1 MATYTEHYGLHQWVP
16 EDDFLRTDFNE
27 DLLKIDTALA
37 AMNGLTFGTYTGD
50 DTEERFISLGF
61 TPKAVYV
68 CTEDGIAGTL
78 EAYEYCYG
86 GLAFTGHPVRQ
97 TVDIIAIETNGFRVY
112 QPNRNIRT
120 NLSNETYYY
129 AAVR

>member
-1 MATYTEHYGLHQWVP
+1 MANYTQNYKLHQWEP
-16 EDDFLRTDFNE
+16 NDDFLRTDFNE

-37 AMNGLTFGTYTGD
+37 AMNGLIFGSYAGD
-50 DTEERFISLGF
+50 GTEERFISLGF

-68 CTEDGIAGTL
+68 CTDNGIAGSL
-78 EAYEYCYG
+78 EGHEYCYG
-86 GLAFTGHPVRQ
+86 GLAFTGHPVKQ
-97 TVDIIAIETNGFRVY
+97 SVDIIAIETNGFRVY
-112 QPNRNIRT
+112 QPNVNIRT